1 MQANATGERNGEE
14 RWTVN
19 GVKVKVASQLRTSS
33 FLDVISKTN

>member
-1 MQANATGERNGEE
+1 MQANAAGERNGKE

-19 GVKVKVASQLRTSS
+19 GVNVASQLRTTS